1 MKPFG
6 KWILVVITLSGS
18 FFLLGGCGYKDID
31 KRFFV
36 VSVGIDPAK
45 GHLKKYLVSLK
56 FAIPNVEKKPNDFII
71 VSEEADTMAEAVRII
86 KTKVDKEVDFSQAKA
101 VVFSQN
107 IVKPNFPPHLYY
119 WLTRRRDF
127 QEISWV
133 VIGKPSA
140 LDVLKVK
147 PKFEQVPS
155 NALFLTLGTE
165 GSETPYIIPEF
176 LFDLKKRF
184 SEKGLDPFMPIVE
197 AKKDLLEVNTV
208 GIFNKKE
215 MKIVLKPEETKY
227 LNFFLLKEGKS
238 AIRIHQGK
246 EYFLIDTNKVKTSYK
261 LDTANQNHPMI
272 KVKVKIKGRLEESL
286 MKPLNSKLSDYE
298 KTAEKDI
305 NKSVKKLLVKLQKEN
320 VDPIGFGL
328 HYRGRHFSKNDWQTW
343 QQLYPNVTYKVITDV
358 QIEDTGLIE

>member
-1 MKPFG
+1 LKPFG
-6 KWILVVITLSGS
+6 KWILVVIILSGS
-18 FFLLGGCGYKDID
+18 FFLLSGCGYKDID

-45 GHLKKYLVSLK
+45 GHLKKYLISLK

-71 VSEEADTMAEAVRII
+71 VSEEADTMAEAVRSI
-86 KTKVDKEVDFSQAKA
+86 KTKVDKEVDFSLAK
-101 VVFSQN
+101 VIIFSQDL
-107 IVKPNFPPHLYY
+107 VKTKLPPHLYY
-119 WLTRRRDF
+119 WFTRRRDI

-133 VIGKPSA
+133 VIGRPSA
-140 LDVLKVK
+140 LEVLKVK

-176 LFDLKKRF
+176 LFDLQKRF
-184 SEKGLDPFMPIVE
+184 SEKGLDPYMPIVE

-215 MKIVLKPEETKY
+215 MKISLIPDETKY
-227 LNFFLLKEGKS
+227 LNYFIFKEGKS
-238 AIRIHQGK
+238 AIKIKEGK
-246 EYFLIDTNKVKTSYK
+246 QYFIIDTNKIKTSYK

-272 KVKVKIKGRLEESL
+272 RVKVGIRGRIEESL
-286 MKPLNSKLSDYE
+286 KKPFNSKLSDYE
-298 KTAEKDI
+298 KIAEKDI
-305 NKSVKKLLVKLQKEN
+305 SKSVKKLLVKLQKEN

-343 QQLYPNVTYKVITDV
+343 QRLYPNVTYKVITDV